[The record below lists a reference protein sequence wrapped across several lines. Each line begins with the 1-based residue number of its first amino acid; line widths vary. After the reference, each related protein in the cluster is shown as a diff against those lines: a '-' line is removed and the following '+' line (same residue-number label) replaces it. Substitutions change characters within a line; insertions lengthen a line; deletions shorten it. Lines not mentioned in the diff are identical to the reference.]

1 MLASICKP
9 GHSRAYGVP
18 LKAVALSIV
27 TSNRYSR
34 AMTMGNFEYYFI
46 PVLASLKQNGKM
58 HRRENMEDIAKV
70 EKLTPEELAQKTPK
84 GTSIFRSRVHWAQAF
99 LAQAGA
105 VSRPQRGYLEITER
119 GLKLLAENPQ
129 GFKAKKFHEF
139 PDYANAWSGRNSVGE
154 QSDDVVESPESETT
168 PQERIE
174 SAVSEIEKA
183 LAADIVQRVQNL
195 SPKFLEVVVL
205 ELLHAMGYGAS
216 ETSIE
221 HVGGPGD
228 EGVDG
233 VIHQDALG
241 LQRIYVQAKRY
252 KAENSIGRPDI
263 QKFVG
268 ALAGQGANG
277 GVFITTSSFSA
288 DARDY
293 ANKNLNARVV
303 LIDGAEFGLLMVRH
317 GIGVQK
323 RKTYSIVDIDEDYFE
338 D

>member
-1 MLASICKP
+1 M
-9 GHSRAYGVP
+9 
-18 LKAVALSIV
+18 SIV
-27 TSNRYSR
+27 IFNRYSGVM
-34 AMTMGNFEYYFI
+34 AIGNYEYYFI
-46 PVLASLKQNGKM
+46 PVLASLKENGMM
-58 HRRENMEDIAKV
+58 HRRENMESVAKL
-70 EKLTPEELAQKTPK
+70 EGLSPEDLAIKTPR

-119 GLKLLAENPQ
+119 GLKLLKENPD
-129 GFKAKKFHEF
+129 GFKTKKFHEF
-139 PDYANAWSGRNSVGE
+139 PDYANAWGGRNNIDE
-154 QSDDVVESPESETT
+154 QGDNAIQTIDSEIT

-174 SAVSEIEKA
+174 SAVSEIERA
-183 LAADIVQRVQNL
+183 LATEIVQRVQNL

-216 ETSIE
+216 ESSIE

-233 VIHQDALG
+233 VIHQDTLG

-252 KAENSIGRPDI
+252 KADSSIGRPDI

-288 DARDY
+288 EAKDY
-293 ANKNLNARVV
+293 ANRNLNARVV

-323 RKTYSIVDIDEDYFE
+323 RKTFSIVDIDEDYFE

>member
-1 MLASICKP
+1 MAI
-9 GHSRAYGVP
+9 
-18 LKAVALSIV
+18 
-27 TSNRYSR
+27 
-34 AMTMGNFEYYFI
+34 GNFEYYFI
-46 PVLASLKQNGKM
+46 PVLASLKQNGMM
-58 HRRENMEDIAKV
+58 HRRENMEFVAKA
-70 EKLTPEELAQKTPK
+70 EKLSPEDLALKTPR
-84 GTSIFRSRVHWAQAF
+84 GTGIFRSRVHWAQAF

-119 GLKLLAENPQ
+119 GVKLLEENPQ
-129 GFKAKKFHEF
+129 GFKTKKFHEF
-139 PDYANAWSGRNSVGE
+139 PDYANAWGGRNNDDE
-154 QSDDVVESPESETT
+154 QNNEVVSAPESEIT

-174 SAVSEIEKA
+174 SAFSEIERA
-183 LAADIVQRVQNL
+183 LAADIVQRVRNL

-216 ETSIE
+216 ESSIE

-233 VIHQDALG
+233 IIHQDTLG

-288 DARDY
+288 DAKDY
-293 ANKNLNARVV
+293 ARKNLNARVV

-323 RKTYSIVDIDEDYFE
+323 RKSFSIVDIDEDYFE

>member
-1 MLASICKP
+1 
-9 GHSRAYGVP
+9 
-18 LKAVALSIV
+18 
-27 TSNRYSR
+27 
-34 AMTMGNFEYYFI
+34 MTMGNFEYYFI
-46 PVLASLKQNGKM
+46 PVLASLKRNGKM
-58 HRRENMEDIAKV
+58 HRRENMEDVAKA
-70 EKLTPEELAQKTPK
+70 EKLSPDELAQKTPK
-84 GTSIFRSRVHWAQAF
+84 GTGIFRSRVHWAQAF

-119 GLKLLAENPQ
+119 GLKLLEENPQ
-129 GFKAKKFHEF
+129 GFKAKKFHDF
-139 PDYANAWSGRNSVGE
+139 PDYADAWGGRNSIGE
-154 QSDDVVESPESETT
+154 QNGDVVHTPESEVT

-183 LAADIVQRVQNL
+183 LAAEIVQRVQNL

-216 ETSIE
+216 ESSIE

-233 VIHQDALG
+233 VIHQDSLG

-288 DARDY
+288 DAKDY
-293 ANKNLNARVV
+293 ASKNLNARVV

-323 RKTYSIVDIDEDYFE
+323 RKTFSIVDIDEDYFE

>member
-1 MLASICKP
+1 MAIGK
-9 GHSRAYGVP
+9 
-18 LKAVALSIV
+18 
-27 TSNRYSR
+27 
-34 AMTMGNFEYYFI
+34 FEHYFI

-58 HRRENMEDIAKV
+58 HRRENMEAVAKASG
-70 EKLTPEELAQKTPK
+70 LSPEELKLTTAT
-84 GTSIFRSRVHWAQAF
+84 GTNVFRSRVHWAHAF

-105 VSRPQRGYLEITER
+105 VRRPQRGFLEITER
-119 GLKLLAENPQ
+119 GLKLLEENPD
-129 GFKAKKFHEF
+129 GFNAKKFREF
-139 PDYANAWSGRNSVGE
+139 PDYANAWGKRNQSNGLSEDSVHG
-154 QSDDVVESPESETT
+154 SDSEVS

-174 SAVSEIEKA
+174 SAVSEIESA
-183 LAADIVQRVQNL
+183 LAADIVQRVRDL
-195 SPKFLEVVVL
+195 SPKFLEIVVL
-205 ELLHAMGYGAS
+205 ELLRAMGYGAS
-216 ETSIE
+216 ESSIE

-252 KAENSIGRPDI
+252 KADSPIGRPDI

-288 DARDY
+288 DAKDY
-293 ANKNLNARVV
+293 ASKNLSARVI
-303 LIDGAEFGLLMVRH
+303 LIDGADFGLLMVRH

-323 RKTYSIVDIDEDYFE
+323 RKTYSIVDIDEDFFE
-338 D
+338 E

>member
-1 MLASICKP
+1 
-9 GHSRAYGVP
+9 
-18 LKAVALSIV
+18 
-27 TSNRYSR
+27 
-34 AMTMGNFEYYFI
+34 MTIGNFEYYFI
-46 PVLASLKQNGKM
+46 PVLASLKQNGMM
-58 HRRENMEDIAKV
+58 HRRENMEFVAKA
-70 EKLTPEELAQKTPK
+70 EKLSPEDLALKTPR

-119 GLKLLAENPQ
+119 GVKLLEENPQ
-129 GFKAKKFHEF
+129 GFKAKKFREF
-139 PDYANAWSGRNSVGE
+139 PDYANAWGGRNNEDE
-154 QSDDVVESPESETT
+154 QNNVIVSAPESEIT

-174 SAVSEIEKA
+174 SAVTEIERA
-183 LAADIVQRVQNL
+183 LAADIVQRVRNL

-216 ETSIE
+216 ESSIE

-233 VIHQDALG
+233 IIHQDTLG

-288 DARDY
+288 DAKDY
-293 ANKNLNARVV
+293 ASKNLNSRVV

-323 RKTYSIVDIDEDYFE
+323 RKTFSIVDIDEDYFE

>member
-1 MLASICKP
+1 MAI
-9 GHSRAYGVP
+9 
-18 LKAVALSIV
+18 
-27 TSNRYSR
+27 
-34 AMTMGNFEYYFI
+34 GNFEYYFV
-46 PVLASLKQNGKM
+46 PVLASLQKNGMM
-58 HRRENMEDIAKV
+58 HRNANMEDVAKT

-84 GTSIFRSRVHWAQAF
+84 GTSFTLRSRVHWAQAF

-105 VSRPQRGYLEITER
+105 VTRPQRGYLEITER
-119 GLKLLAENPQ
+119 GAKLLEENPQ
-129 GFKAKKFHEF
+129 GFKAKKFDEF
-139 PDYANAWSGRNSVGE
+139 PDYANAWGGKYAGQDGLSVE
-154 QSDDVVESPESETT
+154 TTSTPQSEVT

-174 SAVSEIEKA
+174 SAVEEIEKA
-183 LAADIVQRVQNL
+183 LAADIVQRVRNL
-195 SPKFLEVVVL
+195 SPKFLELVIL

-216 ETSIE
+216 ETDIE

-228 EGVDG
+228 EGIDG
-233 VIHQDALG
+233 VIHQDTLG

-252 KAENSIGRPDI
+252 KLENTIGRGDI

-288 DARDY
+288 EARDY
-293 ANKNLNARVV
+293 ANKNLSARII
-303 LIDGAEFGLLMVRH
+303 LIDGSEFGQLMVRH

-323 RKTYSIVDIDEDYFE
+323 RRTYSVVDIDEDYFE

>member
-1 MLASICKP
+1 MSI
-9 GHSRAYGVP
+9 
-18 LKAVALSIV
+18 
-27 TSNRYSR
+27 
-34 AMTMGNFEYYFI
+34 GNFEYYFI
-46 PVLASLKQNGKM
+46 PVLATLKENGKT
-58 HRRENMEDIAKV
+58 HRRENMEDVAKA
-70 EKLTPEELAQKTPK
+70 EKLSPEELAQRTPK
-84 GTSIFRSRVHWAQAF
+84 GTNIFRSRVHWAQAF

-105 VSRPQRGYLEITER
+105 VSRPQRGYLEITDR

-129 GFKAKKFHEF
+129 GFKVKKFREF
-139 PDYANAWSGRNSVGE
+139 PDYANAWGGRNSVGE
-154 QSDDVVESPESETT
+154 QSDDVVET
-168 PQERIE
+168 
-174 SAVSEIEKA
+174 AVSEIEKA
-183 LAADIVQRVQNL
+183 LATEIVQRVRNL

-233 VIHQDALG
+233 VIHQDELG

-252 KAENSIGRPDI
+252 KAENAIGRPDI

-288 DARDY
+288 DAKDY
-293 ANKNLNARVV
+293 ASKNLNARVV

-323 RKTYSIVDIDEDYFE
+323 RKTFSIMDIDEDYFE

>member
-1 MLASICKP
+1 
-9 GHSRAYGVP
+9 
-18 LKAVALSIV
+18 
-27 TSNRYSR
+27 
-34 AMTMGNFEYYFI
+34 MTIGNFEYYFI
-46 PVLASLKQNGKM
+46 PVLTSLKQNGMM
-58 HRRENMEDIAKV
+58 HRRENMEDVAKS
-70 EKLTPEELAQKTPK
+70 EKLSTEDLSLKTPR

-105 VSRPQRGYLEITER
+105 VSRPQRGYLEITDR
-119 GLKLLAENPQ
+119 GLKLLEENPQ

-139 PDYANAWSGRNSVGE
+139 PDYANAWGGRNTEDGPDNQIVSTP
-154 QSDDVVESPESETT
+154 DSEIT

-174 SAVSEIEKA
+174 SAVSEIERA

-216 ETSIE
+216 ESSIE

-252 KAENSIGRPDI
+252 KVDSSIGRPDI

-288 DARDY
+288 EAKDY
-293 ANKNLNARVV
+293 ASKNLSARVV

-323 RKTYSIVDIDEDYFE
+323 RKTFSIVDIDEDYFE

>member
-1 MLASICKP
+1 
-9 GHSRAYGVP
+9 
-18 LKAVALSIV
+18 
-27 TSNRYSR
+27 
-34 AMTMGNFEYYFI
+34 MTIGNFEYYFI
-46 PVLASLKQNGKM
+46 PVLASLKQNGMM
-58 HRRENMEDIAKV
+58 HRRENMDYVAKA
-70 EKLTPEELAQKTPK
+70 EKLSPEDLALKTPR

-119 GLKLLAENPQ
+119 GMKLLDENPQ
-129 GFKAKKFHEF
+129 GFKAKKFREF
-139 PDYANAWSGRNSVGE
+139 PDYAGAWGGRNIVDGQIDE
-154 QSDDVVESPESETT
+154 VLTSPDSEVT

-174 SAVSEIEKA
+174 SAVSEIENA
-183 LAADIVQRVQNL
+183 LAADIVQRVRNL

-233 VIHQDALG
+233 IIHQDALG

-288 DARDY
+288 DAKNY
-293 ANKNLNARVV
+293 ASKNLNARVV
-303 LIDGAEFGLLMVRH
+303 LIDGADFGLLMVRH

-323 RKTYSIVDIDEDYFE
+323 QKTFSIVDIDEDYFE

>member
-1 MLASICKP
+1 MA
-9 GHSRAYGVP
+9 
-18 LKAVALSIV
+18 
-27 TSNRYSR
+27 
-34 AMTMGNFEYYFI
+34 MGNFEYYFI
-46 PVLASLKQNGKM
+46 PVLASLKRNGKM
-58 HRRENMEDIAKV
+58 HRRENMDDVAVAEN
-70 EKLTPEELAQKTPK
+70 LTPEELALKTPK
-84 GTSIFRSRVHWAQAF
+84 GTSIYRSRVHWAQAF

-105 VSRPQRGYLEITER
+105 VNRPQRGYLEITER
-119 GLKLLAENPQ
+119 GMELLEKNPE
-129 GFKAKKFHEF
+129 GFKAKKFREF
-139 PDYANAWSGRNSVGE
+139 ADYANAWGRRNSSDG
-154 QSDDVVESPESETT
+154 QSNELIETQDSEIT

-174 SAVSEIEKA
+174 SAVSEIESA
-183 LAADIVQRVQNL
+183 LAADIVQRVRNL

-216 ETSIE
+216 ESSIE

-233 VIHQDALG
+233 VIHQDTLG

-288 DARDY
+288 DAKDY
-293 ANKNLNARVV
+293 ASKNLNARVV

-323 RKTYSIVDIDEDYFE
+323 RKTFSIVDIDEDYFE

>member
-1 MLASICKP
+1 
-9 GHSRAYGVP
+9 
-18 LKAVALSIV
+18 
-27 TSNRYSR
+27 
-34 AMTMGNFEYYFI
+34 MTMGNFEYYFI
-46 PVLASLKQNGKM
+46 PVLASLKRNGKM
-58 HRRENMEDIAKV
+58 HRRENMEDVAKV
-70 EKLTPEELAQKTPK
+70 EKLTSEELAQKTPK

-105 VSRPQRGYLEITER
+105 VSRPQRGYLEITDR
-119 GLKLLAENPQ
+119 GLKLLEENPQ

-139 PDYANAWSGRNSVGE
+139 PDYANAWSRRNSTGE
-154 QSDDVVESPESETT
+154 QNDEVMETPGSEVT

-174 SAVSEIEKA
+174 TAVSEIEKA

-233 VIHQDALG
+233 VIHQDTLG

-323 RKTYSIVDIDEDYFE
+323 RKTYSIVDVDEDYFE

>member
-1 MLASICKP
+1 LNIGPRSAT
-9 GHSRAYGVP
+9 
-18 LKAVALSIV
+18 LLSPCAI
-27 TSNRYSR
+27 RYSDV
-34 AMTMGNFEYYFI
+34 MSIGNFEYYFI
-46 PVLASLKQNGKM
+46 PVLATLKKNGKT
-58 HRRENMEDIAKV
+58 HRRENMEDVAKA
-70 EKLTPEELAQKTPK
+70 EKLSPEELAQRTPK
-84 GTSIFRSRVHWAQAF
+84 GTNIFRSRVHWAQAF

-105 VSRPQRGYLEITER
+105 VSRPQRGYLEITDR

-129 GFKAKKFHEF
+129 GFKVKKFREF
-139 PDYANAWSGRNSVGE
+139 PDYANAWGGRNSVGE
-154 QSDDVVESPESETT
+154 QSDDVVETPDSAVT

-174 SAVSEIEKA
+174 TAVSEIEKA
-183 LAADIVQRVQNL
+183 LATEIVQRVQNL

-233 VIHQDALG
+233 VIHQDELG

-293 ANKNLNARVV
+293 ASKNLSARVV

-323 RKTYSIVDIDEDYFE
+323 RKTFSIVDIDEDYFE

>member
-1 MLASICKP
+1 
-9 GHSRAYGVP
+9 
-18 LKAVALSIV
+18 
-27 TSNRYSR
+27 
-34 AMTMGNFEYYFI
+34 MTIGNFEYYFI
-46 PVLASLKQNGKM
+46 PVLASLKQNGMM
-58 HRRENMEDIAKV
+58 HRRENMDHVAKA
-70 EKLTPEELAQKTPK
+70 EKLSTEDLALKTPR
-84 GTSIFRSRVHWAQAF
+84 GTSIFRSRVHWAHAF

-119 GLKLLAENPQ
+119 GMKLLEENPQ
-129 GFKAKKFHEF
+129 GFNAKKFREF
-139 PDYANAWSGRNSVGE
+139 PDYADAWGGRNTGDGH
-154 QSDDVVESPESETT
+154 SDGILTSSDSEIT

-174 SAVSEIEKA
+174 SAVSEIESA
-183 LAADIVQRVQNL
+183 LAADIVQRVRNL

-205 ELLHAMGYGAS
+205 ELLHAMGYGAL
-216 ETSIE
+216 ETSME

-252 KAENSIGRPDI
+252 KVENSIGRPDI

-277 GVFITTSSFSA
+277 GVFITTSSFTA
-288 DARDY
+288 DAKDY
-293 ANKNLNARVV
+293 ASKNLNARVV

-323 RKTYSIVDIDEDYFE
+323 RKTFSIMDIDEDYFE

>member
-1 MLASICKP
+1 M
-9 GHSRAYGVP
+9 
-18 LKAVALSIV
+18 
-27 TSNRYSR
+27 
-34 AMTMGNFEYYFI
+34 
-46 PVLASLKQNGKM
+46 M
-58 HRRENMEDIAKV
+58 HRRENMEYVAKA
-70 EKLTPEELAQKTPK
+70 EKLSPEDLAMKTPR

-119 GLKLLAENPQ
+119 GLKLLEENPQ

-139 PDYANAWSGRNSVGE
+139 PDYANAWGGRNNGE
-154 QSDDVVESPESETT
+154 EQNDEVVSARESEIT

-174 SAVSEIEKA
+174 SAVSEIERA
-183 LAADIVQRVQNL
+183 LAADIVQRVRNL

-216 ETSIE
+216 ESSIE

-233 VIHQDALG
+233 IIHQDTLG

-277 GVFITTSSFSA
+277 GVFITTSSFSS
-288 DARDY
+288 DAKEY
-293 ANKNLNARVV
+293 ASKNLSARVV

-323 RKTYSIVDIDEDYFE
+323 RKTFSIVDIDEDYFE

>member
-1 MLASICKP
+1 
-9 GHSRAYGVP
+9 
-18 LKAVALSIV
+18 
-27 TSNRYSR
+27 
-34 AMTMGNFEYYFI
+34 MTIGNFEYYFI
-46 PVLASLKQNGKM
+46 PVLSSLKQNGMM
-58 HRRENMEDIAKV
+58 HRRENMEDVAKS
-70 EKLTPEELAQKTPK
+70 ENLSSEDLSLKTPR

-119 GLKLLAENPQ
+119 GIRLLEENPQ

-139 PDYANAWSGRNSVGE
+139 PDYANAWGGRNADDE
-154 QSDDVVESPESETT
+154 QNDPLVNSRDSEIT

-174 SAVSEIEKA
+174 SAVSEIERA
-183 LAADIVQRVQNL
+183 LAAEIVQRVQNL

-233 VIHQDALG
+233 IIHQDALG

-252 KAENSIGRPDI
+252 KADSSIGRPDI

-288 DARDY
+288 DAKDY
-293 ANKNLNARVV
+293 ASKNLSSRVV

-323 RKTYSIVDIDEDYFE
+323 RKSFSIVEIDEDYFE

>member
-1 MLASICKP
+1 M
-9 GHSRAYGVP
+9 
-18 LKAVALSIV
+18 AL
-27 TSNRYSR
+27 
-34 AMTMGNFEYYFI
+34 GNFEYYFV
-46 PVLASLKQNGKM
+46 PVLKALKESGM
-58 HRRENMEDIAKV
+58 THRKSNMDAV
-70 EKLTPEELAQKTPK
+70 ALAEKLSPQDLAAKTAK

-105 VSRPQRGYLEITER
+105 INRPQRGYLQITDR
-119 GLKLLAENPQ
+119 GLKLLEDYPE
-129 GFKAKKFHEF
+129 GFKAKKFREF
-139 PDYANAWSGRNSVGE
+139 PDYANAWGGRNNIGE
-154 QSDDVVESPESETT
+154 QGDDVIESPDSEVT

-183 LAADIVQRVQNL
+183 LAAEIVQRVQNL

-252 KAENSIGRPDI
+252 KTESSIGRPDI

-288 DARDY
+288 DAKDY
-293 ANKNLNARVV
+293 ASKNLNARVV
-303 LIDGAEFGLLMVRH
+303 LIDGSEFGLLMVRH

-323 RKTYSIVDIDEDYFE
+323 RKTFSIVDIDEDYFE

>member
-1 MLASICKP
+1 
-9 GHSRAYGVP
+9 
-18 LKAVALSIV
+18 
-27 TSNRYSR
+27 
-34 AMTMGNFEYYFI
+34 MTIGNFEYYFI
-46 PVLASLKQNGKM
+46 PVLATLKQNGMM
-58 HRRENMEDIAKV
+58 HRRENMEFVAKS
-70 EKLTPEELAQKTPK
+70 EKLSPEDLALKTPR

-105 VSRPQRGYLEITER
+105 VSRPQRGYLQITER
-119 GLKLLAENPQ
+119 GLKLLEENPQ

-139 PDYANAWSGRNSVGE
+139 PDYANAWGGRNTDDG
-154 QSDDVVESPESETT
+154 QSDQEVSTPDSEVT

-174 SAVSEIEKA
+174 TAVSEIERA
-183 LAADIVQRVQNL
+183 RAAEIVQRVQNL
-195 SPKFLEVVVL
+195 SPKFLEVIVL

-216 ETSIE
+216 EASIE

-252 KAENSIGRPDI
+252 KADSSIGRPDI

-277 GVFITTSSFSA
+277 GVFITTSTFSA
-288 DARDY
+288 DAKDY
-293 ANKNLNARVV
+293 ASKNLSARVV

-323 RKTYSIVDIDEDYFE
+323 RKSFSIVEIDEDYFE

>member
-1 MLASICKP
+1 
-9 GHSRAYGVP
+9 
-18 LKAVALSIV
+18 
-27 TSNRYSR
+27 
-34 AMTMGNFEYYFI
+34 
-46 PVLASLKQNGKM
+46 
-58 HRRENMEDIAKV
+58 MEDVARV
-70 EKLTPEELAQKTPK
+70 EKLSPEELALKTPK
-84 GTSIFRSRVHWAQAF
+84 GTGIFRSRVHWAQAF

-139 PDYANAWSGRNSVGE
+139 PDYANAWGRRNRNGE
-154 QSDDVVESPESETT
+154 TPTEEMDTPDSDVS

-174 SAVSEIEKA
+174 IAVSEIEAA
-183 LAADIVQRVQNL
+183 LASEIVQRVQNL

-228 EGVDG
+228 EGIDG
-233 VIHQDALG
+233 VIHQDTLG

-252 KAENSIGRPDI
+252 KAESTIGRPDI

-293 ANKNLNARVV
+293 AKKNLNARVV

-323 RKTYSIVDIDEDYFE
+323 RKTYSIVEIDEDYFE